1 MAKLPP
7 PDSIHPTGESCAEPP
22 LAASGPRAID
32 TFDGAVHL
40 RWDPQAAVTVFGQ
53 MAYFIEFLKTSGLF
67 EDWVADAPL
76 NYRSPNAPVPRDVL
90 GTLLLSVLAGHKRY
104 AHINSIRNDGV
115 NPELLGMS
123 KVVSED
129 SVRRAFSGVEEAAC
143 RQWLGRHLRKCYEP
157 LLEEDWILD
166 IDTTVKPLYG
176 HQQGAERG
184 YNPSKPGRPSQVYH
198 SYFVGRLRMAL
209 EVEVGPGNQ
218 SASAYAQPGLWSFL
232 DTLEPRRQPRLL
244 RGDTQWGS
252 ERAMSEAERRGIAY
266 LFKLR
271 QTTGVKRLIERLFRD
286 GDWEEL
292 GEGWEGAA
300 AELQLKGWSR
310 RRQVAVLRRRV
321 RGSLAWQGRDPAAP
335 KQLPLGLAEVVGPGE
350 VYEYAVLVSSLEAD
364 LETLG
369 RLYRDRADAENN
381 FDELKNQWGWAG
393 FTTQDMKRCEALARV
408 QALVYN
414 WWGLFV
420 RLVNEDKRPE
430 AITSRPLMLHG
441 IARRTRHGRQTTL
454 TITSLHA
461 KAKQMSQA
469 LQRASAYLRWV
480 RATAEQLSREQRW
493 RLILSW
499 IFRHFLRGRPLGARG
514 SLAAAPG

>member
-1 MAKLPP
+1 
-7 PDSIHPTGESCAEPP
+7 
-22 LAASGPRAID
+22 
-32 TFDGAVHL
+32 
-40 RWDPQAAVTVFGQ
+40 
-53 MAYFIEFLKTSGLF
+53 
-67 EDWVADAPL
+67 
-76 NYRSPNAPVPRDVL
+76 
-90 GTLLLSVLAGHKRY
+90 
-104 AHINSIRNDGV
+104 
-115 NPELLGMS
+115 
-123 KVVSED
+123 
-129 SVRRAFSGVEEAAC
+129 
-143 RQWLGRHLRKCYEP
+143 
-157 LLEEDWILD
+157 
-166 IDTTVKPLYG
+166 
-176 HQQGAERG
+176 
-184 YNPSKPGRPSQVYH
+184 
-198 SYFVGRLRMAL
+198 
-209 EVEVGPGNQ
+209 
-218 SASAYAQPGLWSFL
+218 
-232 DTLEPRRQPRLL
+232 
-244 RGDTQWGS
+244 
-252 ERAMSEAERRGIAY
+252 
-266 LFKLR
+266 
-271 QTTGVKRLIERLFRD
+271 
-286 GDWEEL
+286 
-292 GEGWEGAA
+292 
-300 AELQLKGWSR
+300 
-310 RRQVAVLRRRV
+310 
-321 RGSLAWQGRDPAAP
+321 
-335 KQLPLGLAEVVGPGE
+335 LPLGLAEVVGPGE

>member
-1 MAKLPP
+1 
-7 PDSIHPTGESCAEPP
+7 
-22 LAASGPRAID
+22 
-32 TFDGAVHL
+32 
-40 RWDPQAAVTVFGQ
+40 
-53 MAYFIEFLKTSGLF
+53 
-67 EDWVADAPL
+67 
-76 NYRSPNAPVPRDVL
+76 L

-123 KVVSED
+123 KVLSED
-129 SVRRAFSGVEEAAC
+129 SVRRAFRDIDEQAC

-184 YNPSKPGRPSQVYH
+184 YNPTKPGRPSQVYH

-209 EVEVGPGNQ
+209 EVEVGAGNE
-218 SASAYAQPGLWSFL
+218 SASAYAQPGLWAFVDS
-232 DTLEPRRQPRLL
+232 LEPERKPRLL
-244 RGDTQWGS
+244 RGDTQWGT
-252 ERAMSEAERRGIAY
+252 ERAMAEAERRGIAY

-271 QTTGVKRLIERLFRD
+271 QTSGVKRLIERLFRG

-292 GEGWEGAA
+292 GEGWEGAE
-300 AELQLKGWSR
+300 AELQLKNWSR
-310 RRQVAVLRRRV
+310 ARRVAVLRRRV
-321 RGSLAWQGRDPAAP
+321 RGSLARERVDPAAP
-335 KQLPLGLAEVVGPGE
+335 KQLSLGLAEVVGPGE
-350 VYEYAVLVSSLEAD
+350 VYEYAVLVSSLAED
-364 LETLG
+364 LEALG

-393 FTTQDMKRCEALARV
+393 FTTQDLKRCAALARV

-420 RLVNEDKRPE
+420 RLVHEDKRPE
-430 AITSRPLMLHG
+430 AITSRPLLLHG

-461 KAKQMSQA
+461 KARAMSQA
-469 LQRASAYLRWV
+469 LERASAFLARV
-480 RATAEQLSREQRW
+480 RATAEQLSRGERW

-499 IFRHFLRGRPLGARG
+499 IFRQFLHGRPLGAPEWI
-514 SLAAAPG
+514 AAPTG

>member
-1 MAKLPP
+1 MPKIPP
-7 PDSIHPTGESCAEPP
+7 PSAVHPTGESSAEPP
-22 LAASGPRAID
+22 LAPAGSHAID

-40 RWDPQAAVTVFGQ
+40 RWDPEAAVTTFGQ

-67 EDWVADAPL
+67 EEWVADAPL
-76 NYRSPNAPVPRDVL
+76 TYRSPNAPQPRDVL

-104 AHINSIRNDGV
+104 AHINAIRNDGV

-123 KVVSED
+123 KVLSED
-129 SVRRAFSGVEEAAC
+129 SVRRAFRDIDETAC
-143 RQWLGRHLRKCYEP
+143 RRWLGRHLRKCYEP

-176 HQQGAERG
+176 HQEGAERG
-184 YNPSKPGRPSQVYH
+184 YNPVKPGRPSHVYH

-209 EVEVGPGNQ
+209 EVEVGAGNE
-218 SASAYAQPGLWSFL
+218 SASAYAQPGLWAFL
-232 DTLEPRRQPRLL
+232 DSLERRRWPRLL
-244 RGDTQWGS
+244 RGDTQWGTEGAMAES
-252 ERAMSEAERRGIAY
+252 ERRQIAY

-271 QTTGVKRLIERLFRD
+271 QTRGVKRLIERLFRR
-286 GDWEEL
+286 GEWEDL
-292 GEGWEGAA
+292 GEGWQGAE
-300 AELQLKGWSR
+300 AELQLQGWSR
-310 RRQVAVLRRRV
+310 PRRVAVLRRGV
-321 RGSLAWQGRDPAAP
+321 RDSLAWERAEPAA
-335 KQLPLGLAEVVGPGE
+335 KQLSLGLAEVVGPGE
-350 VYEYAVLVSSLEAD
+350 VYEYAVLVTSLREE
-364 LETLG
+364 LEVLG

-393 FTTQDMKRCEALARV
+393 FTTQDLKRCEALARV

-430 AITSRPLMLHG
+430 AITSRPLLLHG

-461 KAKQMSQA
+461 KAKQMRQA
-469 LQRASAYLRWV
+469 LERASAFLGWV
-480 RATAEQLSREQRW
+480 RATAEQLSRGQRW

-499 IFRHFLRGRPLGARG
+499 IFRHFLRGRPLGARDW
-514 SLAAAPG
+514 LPATPG

>member
-1 MAKLPP
+1 MPKLPP
-7 PDSIHPTGESCAEPP
+7 PRAFHPTGESSPEPG
-22 LAASGPRAID
+22 LAAGGPRAVD
-32 TFDGAVHL
+32 TFDGAVRL
-40 RWDPQAAVTVFGQ
+40 RWDPQAAVTLFGQ

-67 EDWVADAPL
+67 EDWVQDAPL
-76 NYRSPNAPVPRDVL
+76 AYSSPNAPQPRDVL

-129 SVRRAFSGVEEAAC
+129 SVRRAFRDIDEPAC

-166 IDTTVKPLYG
+166 VDTTVKPLYG

-184 YNPSKPGRPSQVYH
+184 YNPAKPGRPSHVYH

-218 SASAYAQPGLWSFL
+218 GAAAYAQPGLWAFIDS
-232 DTLEPRRQPRLL
+232 LEPRRKPRLL
-244 RGDTQWGS
+244 RGDAQWGT
-252 ERAMSEAERRGIAY
+252 ERAMAEAERRGIAY

-271 QTTGVKRLIERLFRD
+271 QTTKVQRLIERLFR
-286 GDWEEL
+286 GEVWEDL

-300 AELQLKGWSR
+300 AQLQLKGWSR
-310 RRQVAVLRRRV
+310 PRRVAVLRRPV
-321 RGSLAWQGRDPAAP
+321 RGSLAWKRGDAAAP
-335 KQLPLGLAEVVGPGE
+335 KQLPLALAELVGPGE
-350 VYEYAVLVSSLEAD
+350 VHEYAVLVSSLDED
-364 LETLG
+364 LEALG

-393 FTTQDMKRCEALARV
+393 FTTQDLQRCEALARI

-430 AITSRPLMLHG
+430 AITSRPLLLHG

-469 LQRASAYLRWV
+469 LERASAFLAWV
-480 RATAEQLSREQRW
+480 RTTAEQLSREQRW

-499 IFRHFLRGRPLGARG
+499 ILRRYLRGKPLATSDR
-514 SLAAAPG
+514 LAAAPC